1 VNRWLLG
8 VERLLLVV
16 GTVLVSWYL
25 GANLLGSALSR
36 VALAQL
42 DSAHGAALS
51 DTSPEGSDEAVEF
64 SLWDARRVRAY
75 KDSLL
80 VWTAPPMAVLSI
92 EKLRL
97 RVPVFEGTG
106 ELALNRG
113 AGWIVGTATPGAS
126 GNVGI
131 AGHRDGFF
139 RGLKDLEIGDR
150 VSLTTPDTTRTF
162 TVDALTIVSPSD
174 VHVLEPRSRSAV
186 TLVTCYPF
194 YFVGSAPRRYIVHA
208 SIDEPTAH
216 SSNGIPVADIQGR
229 SVEDRQ

>member
-1 VNRWLLG
+1 MNRWLLG

-16 GTVLVSWYL
+16 GTVLVSCYL
-25 GANLLGSALSR
+25 GANVIGSALSR
-36 VALAQL
+36 VAVAQL
-42 DSAHGAALS
+42 DSAHGAALG
-51 DTSPEGSDEAVEF
+51 DTSPERSDDAVEF
-64 SLWDARRVRAY
+64 GLWDARRVRAY
-75 KDSLL
+75 KESLL
-80 VWTAPPMAVLSI
+80 VWTAPPMAVLTI

-113 AGWIVGTATPGAS
+113 AGWIVGTATPWTP

-139 RGLKDLEIGDR
+139 RGLKDLAIGDR

-162 TVDALTIVSPSD
+162 TVEALIIVAPGD
-174 VHVLEPRSRSAV
+174 VHVLEPRPRSSL

-194 YFVGSAPRRYIVHA
+194 
-208 SIDEPTAH
+208 
-216 SSNGIPVADIQGR
+216 
-229 SVEDRQ
+229 